1 MPVAVHSPT
10 VMRARTL
17 LDAVP
22 TMDDHSPGVAAP
34 LLTVAALLVGATAL
48 FWAVEHPTVAVAL
61 AAVALGSLVG
71 RRGVSTARQDSHAN
85 FHTVGR
91 SSSRAARTAC
101 TDGGTEC

>member
-1 MPVAVHSPT
+1 MPVALHSPT

-34 LLTVAALLVGATAL
+34 LLAVAAFLVGATAL
-48 FWAVEHPTVAVAL
+48 FWAVEHPAVAVAL

-71 RRGVSTARQDSHAN
+71 RRGMPTARQDAHTH

-91 SSSRAARTAC
+91 SASHAARTAC
-101 TDGGTEC
+101 TDGGTDC